1 MNPLRIENM
10 TQDELVMVV
19 KRSGAIPDERTLAGI
34 RIERLECEA
43 VRIQESIVR
52 AGKAIQSGG
61 LSKGNIEAEEAV
73 QRVGQEEYVR
83 AWDEINALTKRYF
96 GEGK

>member
-1 MNPLRIENM
+1 MDGLRIENM
-10 TQDELVMVV
+10 TQAELVMIIR
-19 KRSGAIPDERTLAGI
+19 RSGAVPDERVLAGI

-43 VRIQESIVR
+43 VRIREAIDR

-61 LSKGNIEAEEAV
+61 LNKSGIVAAEVAR
-73 QRVGQEEYVR
+73 QAGQAEYVR
-83 AWDEINALTKRYF
+83 AWNEITALTNRYF

>member
-1 MNPLRIENM
+1 MVNLRLENM

-19 KRSGAIPDERTLAGI
+19 MRSGAIPDEKILAGI

-43 VRIQESIVR
+43 VRIRESIER
-52 AGKAIQSGG
+52 AGKAIKSGG
-61 LSKGNIEAEEAV
+61 LNKSGIAAAEVVRRA
-73 QRVGQEEYVR
+73 GQDEYVR
-83 AWDEINALTKRYF
+83 AWNEISELTKKYF